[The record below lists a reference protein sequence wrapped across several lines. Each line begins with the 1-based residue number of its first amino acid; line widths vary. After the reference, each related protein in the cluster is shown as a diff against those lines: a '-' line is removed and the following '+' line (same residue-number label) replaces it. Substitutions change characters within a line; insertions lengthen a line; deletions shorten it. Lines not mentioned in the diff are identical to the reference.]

1 MRAGRDIAP
10 PEQNLIGSC
19 ADPCGRAATLNEP
32 YMQVDVID
40 LAYVFLVL
48 SARYSTGLEKLDLI
62 NLTSIDL
69 LLTTVNAIET
79 FIRG

>member
-1 MRAGRDIAP
+1 M
-10 PEQNLIGSC
+10 GSC
-19 ADPCGRAATLNEP
+19 ADPCDRSATLNEP

>member
-1 MRAGRDIAP
+1 
-10 PEQNLIGSC
+10 
-19 ADPCGRAATLNEP
+19 
-32 YMQVDVID
+32 MQVDVID